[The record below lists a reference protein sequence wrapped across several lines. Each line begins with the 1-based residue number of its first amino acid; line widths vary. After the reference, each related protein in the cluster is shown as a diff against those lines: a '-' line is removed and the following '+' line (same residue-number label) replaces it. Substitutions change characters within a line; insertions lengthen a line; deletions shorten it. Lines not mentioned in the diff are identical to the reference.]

1 MNTSY
6 LDYPVNWRS
15 MEEIRTRMYNEID
28 QLRNQVSAMDELVN
42 HLEQRLIRLER
53 GVADSEMGQALSR

>member
-1 MNTSY
+1 VTTSY

>member
-1 MNTSY
+1 
-6 LDYPVNWRS
+6 
-15 MEEIRTRMYNEID
+15 MYNEID

>member
-28 QLRNQVSAMDELVN
+28 QLRNQVVAMDSLIN
-42 HLEQRLIRLER
+42 HLEQRIIRLER
-53 GVADSEMGQALSR
+53 GDAGSEVGQVL